1 MKNLLLASIAA
12 SALSLASC
20 GNSSTPDG
28 EAETT
33 AQSGSTSDRSAAD
46 SSDSADEFAAN
57 FTDREGYDDEESAS
71 QTEASQQDGQ
81 FTLAL
86 PEAVTSSMLGDRSK
100 RMIAVQV
107 MLDKS
112 RHSPGVI
119 DGRGGANTERAIEYY
134 REANGLA
141 AGTGVD
147 SELIASLIE
156 NYGGDVFRTYTIT
169 EKDASRQFY
178 DIPEGFPEMA
188 EMEKL
193 GYRDATEM
201 LAERFHMD
209 QDFLTALNPD
219 ANFSEAGTKLV
230 IVSHGDSTLDADI
243 ARIEVRTGENTVVGL
258 DQAGEVV
265 VSYPATIGSAEFP
278 SPSGQMEVAAIAP
291 APNYT
296 FDPDDQ
302 RWGPDKTFILP
313 PGPNNPV
320 GGTWIDLGKDG
331 YGIHGSPD
339 PQMVAKRA
347 SHGCVRLTNWDAAA
361 LANALTTGTPVEFI

>member
-1 MKNLLLASIAA
+1 MKNILLASIAA

-20 GNSSTPDG
+20 GNSSTPEG
-28 EAETT
+28 EVDAAAPTD
-33 AQSGSTSDRSAAD
+33 STSDRASAD
-46 SSDSADEFAAN
+46 SSESEDEFAAN
-57 FTDREGYDDEESAS
+57 FTDREGYDDEESAGHA
-71 QTEASQQDGQ
+71 EASQQDGQ
-81 FTLAL
+81 FTLTL
-86 PEAVTSSMLGDRSK
+86 PETVSSSMLGDRSK

-141 AGTGVD
+141 AGTGID
-147 SELIASLIE
+147 SELVTSLMD

-169 EKDASRQFY
+169 EKDASHQFY
-178 DIPEGFPEMA
+178 DIPEEFLEMA

-193 GYRDATEM
+193 GYRDAREM

-209 QDFLTALNPD
+209 QDFLAALNPGAD
-219 ANFSEAGTKLV
+219 FSKAGTKLV
-230 IVSHGDSTLDADI
+230 IVSHGDNTLDADI
-243 ARIEVRTGENTVVGL
+243 ARIEVRRGENTVVGL
-258 DQAGEVV
+258 DESGNVV
-265 VSYPATIGSAEFP
+265 VSYPATIGSSEFP
-278 SPSGQMEVAAIAP
+278 SPSGLMEVAAIAP

-302 RWGPDKTFILP
+302 RWGPDKTFIIP

-320 GGTWIDLGKDG
+320 GGTWIDLGKEG

-339 PQMVAKRA
+339 PQLVAKRA

-361 LANALTTGTPVEFI
+361 LAKAVTRGTPVEFV